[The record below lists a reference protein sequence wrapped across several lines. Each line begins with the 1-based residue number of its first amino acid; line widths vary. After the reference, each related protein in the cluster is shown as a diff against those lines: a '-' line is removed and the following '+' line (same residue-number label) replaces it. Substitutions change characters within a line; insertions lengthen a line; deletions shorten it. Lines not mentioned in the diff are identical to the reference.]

1 MSMSCDNMSVRE
13 SVPEGDHQDRPLEH
27 YLKGEAYR
35 FAGGN

>member
-1 MSMSCDNMSVRE
+1 MSMSCDNMGVRE
-13 SVPEGDHQDRPLEH
+13 SVPEDDPGGRPLEH